1 MPAPNTFFIETY
13 GCQMNKADSASIRAL
28 LIERGMHESNEA
40 SSSDV
45 VIINTCVVREH
56 AEERIYGRLG
66 HYRHIKE
73 RINPRLKVV
82 ITGCISRFSR
92 ERLISEYEVDIVADV
107 YRQADLADRIAS
119 GLWEE
124 RTLNENGPYRFKPSE
139 IDPAHPFKAFVSIT
153 HGCDNWCSYC
163 VVPKVRG
170 PMVSRA
176 SQDIIAEVKRLVEN
190 GVKEITL
197 LGQNVNSY
205 GQDIDDKSFVDLLVS
220 LNGIMNNGWL
230 RFLTSHPKDFS
241 RELADAVIDLPS
253 VCEHVHLPVQ
263 SGSDRILTL
272 MRRKYT
278 RADYIEKVSWLRAR
292 MPDLA
297 LSTDIIVGFADETD
311 AEFEET
317 LSLLR
322 EIRFEDAYLYHYSE
336 REGSLAANE
345 HIEYDA
351 AAAKARLSRLIDV
364 QRAFAAETLRR
375 SIGKKMKVLVDG
387 VARDKDSLIGRSREN
402 RMVVVPNTHRIGDII
417 SVTATELRG
426 HTFIAV

>member
-176 SQDIIAEVKRLVEN
+176 SQDIIA
-190 GVKEITL
+190 
-197 LGQNVNSY
+197 
-205 GQDIDDKSFVDLLVS
+205 
-220 LNGIMNNGWL
+220 
-230 RFLTSHPKDFS
+230 
-241 RELADAVIDLPS
+241 
-253 VCEHVHLPVQ
+253 
-263 SGSDRILTL
+263 
-272 MRRKYT
+272 
-278 RADYIEKVSWLRAR
+278 
-292 MPDLA
+292 
-297 LSTDIIVGFADETD
+297 
-311 AEFEET
+311 
-317 LSLLR
+317 
-322 EIRFEDAYLYHYSE
+322 
-336 REGSLAANE
+336 
-345 HIEYDA
+345 
-351 AAAKARLSRLIDV
+351 
-364 QRAFAAETLRR
+364 
-375 SIGKKMKVLVDG
+375 
-387 VARDKDSLIGRSREN
+387 
-402 RMVVVPNTHRIGDII
+402 
-417 SVTATELRG
+417 
-426 HTFIAV
+426 